1 MKSWAF
7 LAKRKLFYC
16 YEIQIKFSWLLALF
30 VTLLDFLGI
39 LKWKLSRKYGL
50 ENGRR
55 LTLVD

>member
-1 MKSWAF
+1 MKFWAF

-39 LKWKLSRKYGL
+39 
-50 ENGRR
+50 
-55 LTLVD
+55 